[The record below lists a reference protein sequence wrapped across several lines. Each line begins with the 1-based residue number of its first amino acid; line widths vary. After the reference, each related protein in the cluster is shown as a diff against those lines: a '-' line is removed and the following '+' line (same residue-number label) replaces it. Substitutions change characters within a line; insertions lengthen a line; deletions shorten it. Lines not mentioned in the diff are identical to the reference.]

1 MAEHKTRQATRER
14 LRALDRGLLERVN
27 RVRSRLV
34 FILQA
39 TIAAGL
45 AYWVAHVVFGHAQ
58 PFFAPM
64 SVVIILGL
72 NGSDRVNRA
81 VEMAI
86 GGIVG
91 VALGDLLFQVVGQGP
106 FQITVTVGIALIAGS
121 FLSKSPLVVNQ
132 ITIGT
137 ILIATILPPTEGAGG
152 LERAIDALIGSAIG
166 IATIALIPNSPLT
179 PARREI
185 SKVLGIA
192 SAVLWDVSRGLRDED
207 SEAIRDAREAIR
219 GSQSNVNSLL
229 SAAKSSR
236 ETASVSPLLW
246 GNRRTVSSFERVL
259 TPVDDCIRNVRV
271 LSRRALVLIED
282 DDTVS
287 EKQIEAIEELSDIAN
302 TLSDLYTDKAHRNQG
317 PGPKDE
323 AHKIPE
329 LVHRLRIVGGTLSM
343 DLIEDEGV
351 LASYAILAQTRSI
364 VVDLLMV
371 CGMSRESA
379 VAVLIPTSENPA
391 YPPEIWEEHDE

>member
-302 TLSDLYTDKAHRNQG
+302 TLSDLYADKAHRNQG